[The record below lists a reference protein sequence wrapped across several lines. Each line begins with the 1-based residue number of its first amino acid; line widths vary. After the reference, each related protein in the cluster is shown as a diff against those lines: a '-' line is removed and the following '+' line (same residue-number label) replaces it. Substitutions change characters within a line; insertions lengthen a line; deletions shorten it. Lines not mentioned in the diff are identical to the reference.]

1 MFSVFANSIGRRI
14 RFAVTLILLLMCVTP
29 LASAGDKKKKDT
41 TPVPAEKN
49 WYEKLD
55 LSKFVWPDPPS
66 ITRMRYLDYLC
77 CQKEEK
83 PSTAKKK
90 STWMDRMAGGES
102 QQEKSATH
110 PRFGLW
116 SPNGVAVD
124 SKGRVYVAD
133 SRVGAIFI
141 FNTESKD
148 LDMIK
153 HGRDANFGVI
163 IGLAM
168 DDNDRLFVSD
178 AKLSHVLV
186 FDANHKLEAT
196 IRGGMVEPSGLAID
210 VDNRLLYVVD
220 TEQDIVLVFDAD
232 NYNLIRKIGVP
243 GKKHTLT
250 GPGEFAKPTGAAV
263 DAEGNVFVTD
273 LLNNRVEVF
282 DADGGFI
289 REFGKHGDGPGNFSR
304 PKGIAVNS
312 DGFVWVADAML
323 DRLQLFTPE
332 GQLLMWVGTHGGLPG
347 QFNVLAGVAVDK
359 QNRVFTTE
367 QYHARVQIF
376 RYTTQAEA
384 HEEFLKRTA
393 EADKKSGTR
402 KPASE
407 APTPEPKPEPQN
419 TTEKPKSPGAQ

>member
-1 MFSVFANSIGRRI
+1 MYSVFANSISRRI
-14 RFAVTLILLLMCVTP
+14 RFAVTFILLLICVTP
-29 LASAGDKKKKDT
+29 AAFAGDKKKKDT
-41 TPVPAEKN
+41 APAPPEKN

-66 ITRMRYLDYLC
+66 ITRMRYMDYFC

-83 PSTAKKK
+83 APEKKK

-102 QQEKSATH
+102 QQQQAATH

-116 SPNGVAVD
+116 QPYGIAVD
-124 SKGRVYVAD
+124 SKGKVYVAD

-141 FNTESKD
+141 FNTENKD
-148 LDMIK
+148 LEMIK
-153 HGRDANFGVI
+153 HGRDAVFGLIV
-163 IGLAM
+163 GLAM

-196 IRGGMVEPSGLAID
+196 IRGGMVEPAGLAID
-210 VDNRLLYVVD
+210 TENRLLYVVD
-220 TEQDIVLVFDAD
+220 TEQDVVLVYDAD
-232 NYNLIRKIGVP
+232 SYAPIRKIGVP
-243 GKKHTLT
+243 GKKHILT
-250 GPGEFAKPTGAAV
+250 GPGEFAKPVGAAV
-263 DAEGNVFVTD
+263 DAEGNLFVTD

-304 PKGIAVNS
+304 PKGIAINS

-332 GQLLMWVGTHGGLPG
+332 GHLLMWVGGHGGLPG

-367 QYHARVQIF
+367 QYKARVQMF
-376 RYTTQAEA
+376 RYTTQEEA
-384 HEEFLKRTA
+384 HQEYLRRMA
-393 EADKKSGTR
+393 EADKKSGTH
-402 KPASE
+402 KPATE
-407 APTPEPKPEPQN
+407 APKTEPQK
-419 TTEKPKSPGAQ
+419 TTETTKTPGAQ

>member
-1 MFSVFANSIGRRI
+1 VSS
-14 RFAVTLILLLMCVTP
+14 
-29 LASAGDKKKKDT
+29 SAFGDDKKKKDAA
-41 TPVPAEKN
+41 PAPPEKN

-66 ITRMRYLDYLC
+66 IPRMKYLDYFC

-83 PSTAKKK
+83 PAAAKKK

-102 QQEKSATH
+102 QNEKAAVH
-110 PRFGLW
+110 PRYGLW
-116 SPNGVAVD
+116 SPYGLAVD

-141 FNTESKD
+141 FNTENKD

-153 HGRDANFGVI
+153 HGRDAQFGLI

-220 TEQDIVLVFDAD
+220 TDQDVVLVYDAD

-243 GKKHTLT
+243 GKKHILT
-250 GPGEFAKPTGAAV
+250 GPGEFAKPTGVAV

-289 REFGKHGDGPGNFSR
+289 REFGKHGDGPGDFSR

-332 GQLLMWVGTHGGLPG
+332 GHLLMWVGTHGGLPG

-367 QYHARVQIF
+367 QYHGRVQMF
-376 RYTTQAEA
+376 RYVTQAEA
-384 HEEFLKRTA
+384 HEEFLKRQA
-393 EADKKSGTR
+393 KSGAP
-402 KPASE
+402 KPAADTPKPAPEAPKSE
-407 APTPEPKPEPQN
+407 APSS
-419 TTEKPKSPGAQ
+419 TEKPKTPGM